1 MFSSLLLA
9 IQFSRT
15 NLVRQSDFSSVRGGQ
30 SISLFQ
36 CVKLFVSLFSLI
48 SPTCVTTSATGEGLY
63 SQSRAGQGDF
73 FLFLHFFDSPVGE
86 FAALVR
92 LRPLIAL

>member
-63 SQSRAGQGDF
+63 SQSRTGQGDF
-73 FLFLHFFDSPVGE
+73 FFFCIFLIFPSEGLLHQCDC
-86 FAALVR
+86 
-92 LRPLIAL
+92 